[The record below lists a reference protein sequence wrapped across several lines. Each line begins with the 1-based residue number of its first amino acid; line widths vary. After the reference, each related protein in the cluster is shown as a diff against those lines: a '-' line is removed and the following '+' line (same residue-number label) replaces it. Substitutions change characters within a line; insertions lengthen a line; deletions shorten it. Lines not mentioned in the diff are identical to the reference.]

1 MKIDTEADY
10 VIEAYCWSSYGV
22 KNKKEK
28 NVLACIARYR
38 NHDYEEIKEILEI
51 IDLRDRL
58 ISLYRYHD
66 DGYVTVELTIRQEYV
81 NE

>member
-10 VIEAYCWSSYGV
+10 VLEAYCWSSCGV

-58 ISLYRYHD
+58 ISSCQQMRF
-66 DGYVTVELTIRQEYV
+66 LTSFLSPATAMIL
-81 NE
+81 